1 VLSVFF
7 TDSNNKRKAKQPETA
22 TIDNFPD
29 NSPVAT
35 IAAHS
40 TDLETPKTPSG
51 RLELRPRPARTDY
64 DAF

>member
-1 VLSVFF
+1 MNAWPDTTDVLSVFF

-40 TDLETPKTPSG
+40 TDLDTPENTLMKAWT
-51 RLELRPRPARTDY
+51 A
-64 DAF
+64 A